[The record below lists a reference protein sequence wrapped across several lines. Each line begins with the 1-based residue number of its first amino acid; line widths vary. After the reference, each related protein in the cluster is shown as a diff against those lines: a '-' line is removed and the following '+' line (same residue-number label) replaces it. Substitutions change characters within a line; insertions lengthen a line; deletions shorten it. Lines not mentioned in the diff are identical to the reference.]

1 MIHTLAALS
10 PLIAQFGD
18 GHHTDWGDGWW
29 ILMAAGMA
37 LFWFALVAAAV
48 VWLARGG
55 SITRAQEP
63 TRVSA
68 LDVLERRLAEGDITI
83 DEYRERRAVLTG
95 SDQRPGPSDE

>member
-10 PLIAQFGD
+10 PLIADID
-18 GHHTDWGDGWW
+18 GHHMDWGDGWW
-29 ILMAAGMA
+29 ILMAP
-37 LFWFALVAAAV
+37 FWIAAAV
-48 VWLARGG
+48 AVIWLARGG